1 MNTAKRTVHPADQPL
16 KPAVA
21 LVSTSLLMVLAL
33 GGTYLLSLLAAE
45 VADDPLTAGQIAP
58 QLLVTAVLALALV
71 VAMLGLASF
80 VLAVVVLAKG
90 GGKLRLGAALMV
102 AAALLGFVFS
112 FSVSGNVSQMPDAAV
127 AVSNVFSVLEVVLEV
142 FRAIVMIAGIV
153 LLVLGIRQVRRDRWS
168 SRGPDPAV

>member
-33 GGTYLLSLLAAE
+33 AGTYLLGM
-45 VADDPLTAGQIAP
+45 LTAGQIAP
-58 QLLVTAVLALALV
+58 QLLVTVVLALALV

-153 LLVLGIRQVRRDRWS
+153 LLVLGIRQTRRERAELAQ
-168 SRGPDPAV
+168 G